1 MCCISEYNNHA
12 KCCLVFGLI
21 PPVLFLSGVCAATFW
36 LQSSQWQSNS
46 MQRGGTCFQKG
57 WYPTDCQQ
65 RRPKLVAGMIIV
77 VFTDLF
83 WLICIGWLY
92 FTNNVVLIDR
102 HAIWWKEVLGWFPAS
117 FWKKRGKHLFLK
129 TLMEQVI
136 LLNTLLLPKHETKW
150 HAIFMYYAFAVLTSI
165 LVKTMVHF
173 CTWYTQIVPCILL
186 QCKPTENTNL
196 MPSSGQLHYITSVV
210 PKLTKGFREQNAE
223 ICFSINSTLS

>member
-12 KCCLVFGLI
+12 ECWLVFGLI
-21 PPVLFLSGVCAATFW
+21 LPVLFLLGVCAATFW

-83 WLICIGWLY
+83 WLICIGQLY
-92 FTNNVVLIDR
+92 FTDNIVLSDR

-136 LLNTLLLPKHETKW
+136 HLKHTTVAKTWNTMTYH
-150 HAIFMYYAFAVLTSI
+150 INVLCFCSI
-165 LVKTMVHF
+165 NKYLGENYGTFLYVMHSNWFVF
-173 CTWYTQIVPCILL
+173 CI
-186 QCKPTENTNL
+186 CKFVFSL
-196 MPSSGQLHYITSVV
+196 GLHY
-210 PKLTKGFREQNAE
+210 
-223 ICFSINSTLS
+223 